1 MEKLIKLSYIF
12 IYYLT
17 CIWMRII
24 MVSRIS
30 STILILLIMM
40 LWILP
45 MMNINASPAK
55 VYSES
60 SDGVVTSNGGIN
72 DGAPGFWIGDETNPP
87 NAVIHGFVKFSLA
100 GVTGTLSSARLYL
113 YVEVSAHD
121 SVWDNTSPLVNPGLG
136 DCQIIHIDDYETL
149 DPTDFGASS
158 IGNDPGVLIGST
170 ETPNV
175 GYISIDVTAAMQDDI
190 NHGRAFTAFMI
201 KLSTDTD
208 YDGMVDGL
216 TFGSSES
223 GATRAPYIEYSLL
236 SLVGLTEW
244 SLPAGRAPFGI
255 FVDHGEVWYVAGN
268 GMIGKLNPPSNMFV
282 EWSVRT
288 GGAENP
294 ASLKVLGFGDI
305 VYFTDRAGNKI
316 CKLIPSMDKV
326 STATVPTSNSGPTGI
341 TFPYFFIDSPGSITF
356 TEEWRNKIGRLQL
369 GGLIFD
375 VLLPAARSSTT
386 VTPTFNFIT
395 PEIHIVTP
403 TITPGNPNLPP
414 PIASVSPEV
423 SGPFTEWPLS
433 AFMAGS
439 RPMMVIPDETSYW
452 FTTYRNYLGR
462 LVSSTRGDAVYIFNL
477 PTPSASTIDLKLDS
491 AGNIWYTAGNLYPG
505 SSPDIIGKLEPATL
519 TVTEWIV
526 PTTGGTPFSLA
537 IDATGM
543 VWFTELHG
551 NKIGRLDPTTNT
563 IYEFP
568 LPTSNSGP
576 AGLSIDQDGNIWF
589 TEENA
594 NKLGGLSPAGKMV
607 PEFPAN
613 ILVMIIATL
622 MVMLATFCKRPK
634 KETFKN

>member
-1 MEKLIKLSYIF
+1 
-12 IYYLT
+12 
-17 CIWMRII
+17 
-24 MVSRIS
+24 
-30 STILILLIMM
+30 
-40 LWILP
+40 
-45 MMNINASPAK
+45 MNS
-55 VYSES
+55 
-60 SDGVVTSNGGIN
+60 
-72 DGAPGFWIGDETNPP
+72 
-87 NAVIHGFVKFSLA
+87 
-100 GVTGTLSSARLYL
+100 
-113 YVEVSAHD
+113 
-121 SVWDNTSPLVNPGLG
+121 GLG

-158 IGNDPGVLIGST
+158 IGNDPGVLIGSA

-190 NHGRAFTAFMI
+190 NHRRAFTAFMI

-208 YDGMVDGL
+208 YDGMVDTL

-244 SLPAGRAPFGI
+244 SLPAGLAPFGI
-255 FVDHGEVWYVAGN
+255 FVGRGEVWYAAGN
-268 GMIGKLNPPSNMFV
+268 GMIGKLDPPSNTFV

-294 ASLKVLGFGDI
+294 AFLEVLGFGDI

-316 CKLIPSMDKV
+316 CKLIPNMDKV
-326 STATVPTSNSGPTGI
+326 SIATVPTSNSDPTGI

-356 TEEWRNKIGRLQL
+356 TEERVSKIGRLQL

-375 VLLPAARSSTT
+375 VLLPASRSSTIA
-386 VTPTFNFIT
+386 TPTFNFIT
-395 PEIHIVTP
+395 PEIHVVTP

-423 SGPFTEWPLS
+423 SGPFTEWSLS
-433 AFMAGS
+433 AFTSGS

-462 LVSSTRGDAVYIFNL
+462 LVGSDRVYVFNL

-505 SSPDIIGKLEPATL
+505 NSPDIIGKLEPTTL

-526 PTTGGTPFSLA
+526 PTIGGTPFNLA
-537 IDATGM
+537 IDADGM

-563 IYEFP
+563 IYEFS
-568 LPTSNSGP
+568 LPTPNSRP

-594 NKLGGLSPAGKMV
+594 NKLGGLSPSGKMV

-622 MVMLATFCKRPK
+622 MVMLAILCKRPK